1 MNDYNKYERNK
12 NVVHPTWNSGYQ
24 RYDLSIDEVIQ
35 SIIYLGYDLK
45 KVDEEAPEEEEEDI
59 IIVEEA
65 DYILE
70 IHSDNGCIISEDT
83 VIVLKPRV
91 YQNGLD
97 ITDATDVK
105 HFKWVRSSSNPKAD
119 AEWNLRHSTGI
130 KNLEVTHEDVYQRAI
145 FHCAFL
151 TGKSESQFVQNMYAA
166 YMASIND

>member
-1 MNDYNKYERNK
+1 MNDYNKYERDK

-45 KVDEEAPEEEEEDI
+45 KIDEELPEDDDDI
-59 IIVEEA
+59 VINDESNYV
-65 DYILE
+65 LE
-70 IHSDNGCIISEDT
+70 IHSDQGYVISDNT
-83 VIVLKPRV
+83 VLVLKPRV
-91 YQNGLD
+91 YQNGVD

-166 YMASIND
+166 YMASINN

>member
-1 MNDYNKYERNK
+1 MNDYNKYERDK

-45 KVDEEAPEEEEEDI
+45 KIDEELPEDDDDI
-59 IIVEEA
+59 VINDESNYV
-65 DYILE
+65 LE
-70 IHSDNGCIISEDT
+70 IHSDQGYVISDNT
-83 VIVLKPRV
+83 VLVLKPRV
-91 YQNGLD
+91 YQNGVD

>member
-1 MNDYNKYERNK
+1 MNDWNKYERNK
-12 NVVHPTWNSGYQ
+12 NVIHPIWNSGYQ

-45 KVDEEAPEEEEEDI
+45 KIDEELPEEDEDI
-59 IIVEEA
+59 TINDESNYV
-65 DYILE
+65 LE
-70 IHSDNGCIISEDT
+70 IHSDKGYVISDNT
-83 VIVLKPRV
+83 VLVLKPRV
-91 YQNGLD
+91 YQDGID

>member
-1 MNDYNKYERNK
+1 MNDYNKYERDK

-45 KVDEEAPEEEEEDI
+45 KIDEELPEEDDDI
-59 IIVEEA
+59 VINDESNYV
-65 DYILE
+65 LE
-70 IHSDNGCIISEDT
+70 IHSDQGYVISDNT
-83 VIVLKPRV
+83 VLVLKPRV
-91 YQNGLD
+91 YQDGID

-105 HFKWVRSSSNPKAD
+105 HFKWVRSSSNSKAD

>member
-1 MNDYNKYERNK
+1 MNDWNKYERSK
-12 NVVHPTWNSGYQ
+12 NVVHPIWNSGYQ

-35 SIIYLGYDLK
+35 SIIQLGYDLK
-45 KVDEEAPEEEEEDI
+45 KIDEVPEDEYEDLIITEEAN
-59 IIVEEA
+59 
-65 DYILE
+65 YILE
-70 IHSDNGCIISEDT
+70 IHSDNGFIISENT
-83 VIVLKPRV
+83 VLVLKPRV
-91 YQNGLD
+91 YQDGLD

-105 HFKWVRSSSNPKAD
+105 HFKWVRSSSNSKAD

-151 TGKSESQFVQNMYAA
+151 TGRSESQFVQNMYAA